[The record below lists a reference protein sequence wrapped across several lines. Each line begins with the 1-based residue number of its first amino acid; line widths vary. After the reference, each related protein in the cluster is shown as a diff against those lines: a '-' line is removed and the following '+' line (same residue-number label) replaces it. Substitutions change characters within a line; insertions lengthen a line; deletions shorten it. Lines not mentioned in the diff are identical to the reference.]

1 MLSFVMN
8 NGIFLDKNIHIY
20 ICDLYTFT
28 CESGGVFFYWLK
40 ILLLGTEDVSIYT
53 VEYIIRLEYCI

>member
-8 NGIFLDKNIHIY
+8 NGIFFIKTYIY

-28 CESGGVFFYWLK
+28 CESGGVFLFVK
-40 ILLLGTEDVSIYT
+40 KFHILLF
-53 VEYIIRLEYCI
+53 

>member
-8 NGIFLDKNIHIY
+8 NGIFFIKTYIY

-28 CESGGVFFYWLK
+28 CESGGVF
-40 ILLLGTEDVSIYT
+40 LGTFIKYYKISQLIHTQSIAN
-53 VEYIIRLEYCI
+53 

>member
-8 NGIFLDKNIHIY
+8 NGIFFIKTYIY

-40 ILLLGTEDVSIYT
+40 ILRLGTEDVSIYT

>member
-8 NGIFLDKNIHIY
+8 NGIFFIKTYIY

-28 CESGGVFFYWLK
+28 CESGSVFFYWLK
-40 ILLLGTEDVSIYT
+40 ILLLGTEDVSIYA
-53 VEYIIRLEYCI
+53 VEYII